1 MLFQTFLERVPRVPN
16 LPSLVSL
23 CVALV
28 SIAAISAFNCSRG
41 SFTFTVNRKFRSVA
55 ASQKG
60 RCLHEAEGDEWC
72 YVSFLFHLLL
82 FFTSWLIM

>member
-1 MLFQTFLERVPRVPN
+1 MLFQTFLERVPD

-28 SIAAISAFNCSRG
+28 SIAAISGVNFS
-41 SFTFTVNRKFRSVA
+41 SVIVTVTVNRKFRSVA
-55 ASQKG
+55 ASQQG

-82 FFTSWLIM
+82 FFTSWLMM